1 MKKTI
6 LSLMLLIVTCSVFG
20 KNANDLI
27 KHYKKMDGAKYVNA
41 TNAITGITKFMN
53 ESDRDMLLTRVE
65 KLETVELLLD
75 KEEMKNLHE
84 DIMDLKG
91 YQLYYS
97 EANNEHRRM
106 FPLIRLYGMEKN
118 GKIKD
123 AIIHMG
129 IIDSDGV
136 TSYIIHVT
144 GEFSLKQ
151 LIDKVEFKQKSKKG
165 LTETRSMYLLPAKKE
180 EKKKQMK

>member
-84 DIMDLKG
+84 DIMELKG

-97 EANNEHRRM
+97 EANNKHRRM

-118 GKIKD
+118 RKIKD

-136 TSYIIHVT
+136 ISYIIHVT
-144 GEFSLKQ
+144 GEFSLQQ
-151 LIDKVEFKQKSKKG
+151 LIDKVEFKQKS
-165 LTETRSMYLLPAKKE
+165 
-180 EKKKQMK
+180 